1 MSVCEFVSQRPL
13 SKPKNSAN
21 PPYFPC
27 KNGISEGVT
36 FGTPRVTSRKSRER
50 TPTAPLLTEEDHRWD
65 EDLSSDFDVVLYF
78 IYIRLL
84 PDQKLYKDFY
94 ERYIYYILY
103 TIYGDGKMK
112 KEEILKVWRQ
122 EVAEYKKLVDEGK
135 YEEAD
140 REFYEA
146 EIRFAESFD
155 DYYTTTEYSAY
166 PDGRGGDIPV
176 IYFRDGNKY
185 YKLSIADAYDDVV
198 DLAEIDKK
206 TYDENKPF

>member
-1 MSVCEFVSQRPL
+1 
-13 SKPKNSAN
+13 
-21 PPYFPC
+21 
-27 KNGISEGVT
+27 
-36 FGTPRVTSRKSRER
+36 
-50 TPTAPLLTEEDHRWD
+50 
-65 EDLSSDFDVVLYF
+65 
-78 IYIRLL
+78 
-84 PDQKLYKDFY
+84 
-94 ERYIYYILY
+94 
-103 TIYGDGKMK
+103 MK

-185 YKLSIADAYDDVV
+185 YKLSIADAYDEVI